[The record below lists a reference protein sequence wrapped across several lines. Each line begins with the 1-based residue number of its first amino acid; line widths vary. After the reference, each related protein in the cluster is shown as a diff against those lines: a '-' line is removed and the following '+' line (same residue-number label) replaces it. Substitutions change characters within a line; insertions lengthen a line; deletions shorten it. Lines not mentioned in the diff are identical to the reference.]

1 MRSHRYS
8 TTSRSCEMNSIVRP
22 KRSRRSL
29 EQVDHLRLD
38 RHVERRYRLVG
49 DDEAR
54 LDRQRAGDAD
64 ALALPAR
71 EFVRVAARVLGRE
84 ADERQQLGDPCGA
97 RRSRVQA
104 VRRQRLGERVADPP
118 ARIQARVRV
127 LEDDLQAPPIGPHR
141 PRRQGHEIDAFEPDR
156 AGARLDQLQHRTADR
171 ALARSRFADQ
181 PEHLARRD
189 VEADVVDRADRTV
202 APAEVLLQ
210 ALHAQHRLAHS
221 SLQRRQRER
230 RPAAM
235 SASGGIAVEHSGKA
249 RAQRGAKAQPG
260 SGSSGLATWPAIA
273 FRRRFGPARRAVE
286 GTARQAGE
294 QASRVRMA
302 RRPEQRSHVGLLD
315 HPAGVHD
322 DDPVGDLGD
331 DAEVVGDEQDGHA
344 DVAPQL
350 VEQRQDLRLDGDV
363 EGGRRLVGDQ
373 QQGVA
378 GERDR
383 DHHPLP
389 HAARQLMRIL
399 AEALLRGRDLDQLE
413 HLERA
418 PRARQPASCPGAG
431 PRLRRSG
438 RRR

>member
-1 MRSHRYS
+1 M
-8 TTSRSCEMNSIVRP
+8 
-22 KRSRRSL
+22 
-29 EQVDHLRLD
+29 
-38 RHVERRYRLVG
+38 
-49 DDEAR
+49 
-54 LDRQRAGDAD
+54 
-64 ALALPAR
+64 
-71 EFVRVAARVLGRE
+71 RVAARVLGRE
-84 ADERQQLGDPCGA
+84 PDQRQQLGDPRGA
-97 RRSRVQA
+97 RRPRVQA
-104 VRRQRLGERVADPP
+104 VRRERLGERVADAP

-127 LEDDLQAPPIGPHR
+127 LEDDLQAAPIGPHR
-141 PRRQGHEIDAFEPDR
+141 PRRQGHEIDAFEADR
-156 AGARLDQLQHRTADR
+156 AGARLDQLQHRAADR
-171 ALARSRFADQ
+171 ALARPRFADQ
-181 PEHLARRD
+181 AEHLARRD
-189 VEADVVDRADRTV
+189 VEADVVDRAHRPV

-221 SLQRRQRER
+221 ALQRRQRER

-235 SASGGIAVEHSGKA
+235 SASGGIAVEHSGNGQGAA
-249 RAQRGAKAQPG
+249 RREGAAGQRVERARH
-260 SGSSGLATWPAIA
+260 LAGDRVQASP
-273 FRRRFGPARRAVE
+273 RPARRAVE

-294 QASRVRMA
+294 QALRVRMA

-331 DAEVVGDEQDGHA
+331 DAEVVGDEQNRHA
-344 DVAPQL
+344 DLAPQL

-378 GERDR
+378 REGDR

-389 HAARQLMRIL
+389 HSARQLMRIL

-418 PRARQPASCPGAG
+418 PRAPRRAPCPGAG
-431 PRLRRSG
+431 PPLRRSG